1 MQIQTDRLLLRQ
13 WSDEDR
19 LPFQAMSSDSDVMRY
34 FPNLLSTSEADDLI
48 LRLSDEIEQLGFGV
62 CAVECRETKEF
73 IGCVGLHKLVDQY
86 DFAPCIEIAWR
97 LAKSAWGQGY
107 ATEAASASLKY
118 AFTEL
123 GMAEVVALTAR
134 VNLPSQKVMKR
145 LGMDFSH
152 SFEHPAIE
160 KESELCDHVLYTIRS
175 YN

>member
-1 MQIQTDRLLLRQ
+1 MQIKTDRLLLRQ
-13 WSDEDR
+13 WSEEDR
-19 LPFQAMSSDSDVMRY
+19 LPFHLMSSDPEVMRY
-34 FPNLLSTSEADDLI
+34 FPKPLSANEADELI

-86 DFAPCIEIAWR
+86 DFAPCVEIAWR

-107 ATEAASASLKY
+107 ATEAASASLKH

-123 GMAEVVALTAR
+123 GMDEVVALTAR
-134 VNLPSQKVMKR
+134 VNQPSQKVMQR
-145 LGMDFSH
+145 LGMGFSH
-152 SFEHPAIE
+152 SFDHPAIE

-175 YN
+175 

>member
-86 DFAPCIEIAWR
+86 DFAPCVEIAWR

-123 GMAEVVALTAR
+123 GMAEVVALTAG